1 MARVNLSIIFLA
13 LMTLFCQISYADVLI
28 DPTRPANYQHKG
40 GNGVGTKAAPK
51 WVLSSTLISPA
62 RRVATINGKTVTVG
76 EHIGTAKVVSIES
89 ASVALMDGNKEI
101 VLQLLPQNFKRMH

>member
-1 MARVNLSIIFLA
+1 
-13 LMTLFCQISYADVLI
+13 
-28 DPTRPANYQHKG
+28 
-40 GNGVGTKAAPK
+40 
-51 WVLSSTLISPA
+51 
-62 RRVATINGKTVTVG
+62 VATINGKTVTVG